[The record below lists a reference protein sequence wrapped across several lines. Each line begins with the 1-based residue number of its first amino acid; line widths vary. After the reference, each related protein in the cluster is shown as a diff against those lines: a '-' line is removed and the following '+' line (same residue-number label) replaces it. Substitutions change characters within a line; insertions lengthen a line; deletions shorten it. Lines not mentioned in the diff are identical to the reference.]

1 MGQEADIED
10 MAFFRN
16 ILSSK
21 RVDTDMEAGHNH
33 SDVELDEME
42 AGSGP
47 AHYPQPAAHYPQPAA
62 HYPHSLSDLESIP
75 LLPLSNIPAMDSMV
89 GMQSDTNQKLLS
101 SNRENIE
108 RDLESCGHTSIYPPL
123 LPPSN
128 IPAMDTMV
136 GIQSDT
142 NQKRS
147 WHQDQSNCNKV
158 RIVTQTSRI
167 PKLVGVRYL

>member
-1 MGQEADIED
+1 

-21 RVDTDMEAGHNH
+21 RVDTDVEAANNH

-42 AGSGP
+42 AGSGS
-47 AHYPQPAAHYPQPAA
+47 AHYPQPA

-75 LLPLSNIPAMDSMV
+75 LLPLSNIPAMAMDSMV

-101 SNRENIE
+101 SNRDNVK
-108 RDLESCGHTSIYPPL
+108 RDLESGGHTSIYPPL
-123 LPPSN
+123 LPLSN

-136 GIQSDT
+136 GMQSDT
-142 NQKRS
+142 NRKRS
-147 WHQDQSNCNKV
+147 WH
-158 RIVTQTSRI
+158 RISQI
-167 PKLVGVRYL
+167 PTRFALSHRHQES